1 MKFDDNMAMK
11 PIEIFLADDHGMMNA
26 GLTALLQQEPDM
38 EVCGIFTSAQ
48 QLLDRMQFDT
58 PDLVISDISM
68 PDMNGL
74 ELAKIIREKHPK
86 VRIIL
91 LTMHASAA
99 WVKQAKET
107 GVQGYLL
114 KESGLQEMRD
124 AIHTVM
130 NGEKY
135 ISSKAAVN
143 LLKEEQ
149 EGTRITPRETEILQM
164 LARGLHAIERRRRN
178 AFCQRLLPH
187 LAKIRTKSSLMRYIG
202 AFAGWRCKFL
212 CGAGGPKHARTGAD

>member
-1 MKFDDNMAMK
+1 MAMK

-74 ELAKIIREKHPK
+74 ELAKIIREKHPR

-99 WVKQAKET
+99 WVKLAKET

-130 NGEKY
+130 NGEEY

-164 LARGLHAIERRRRN
+164 LARGLTTKEIADAVFVSTTTIDTHRKN
-178 AFCQRLLPH
+178 L
-187 LAKIRTKSSLMRYIG
+187 LAKTGVANTAELIVWAMTEGYLP
-202 AFAGWRCKFL
+202 AGKQ
-212 CGAGGPKHARTGAD
+212 

>member
-1 MKFDDNMAMK
+1 MAMK

-135 ISSKAAVN
+135 ISYKAAVN

-164 LARGLHAIERRRRN
+164 LARGLTTKEIADAVFVSTTTIDTHRKN
-178 AFCQRLLPH
+178 L
-187 LAKIRTKSSLMRYIG
+187 LAKTGVANTAELIVWAVTEGYIPVG
-202 AFAGWRCKFL
+202 QHQG
-212 CGAGGPKHARTGAD
+212 

>member
-74 ELAKIIREKHPK
+74 ELAKIIREKHPR

-99 WVKQAKET
+99 WVKLAKET

-164 LARGLHAIERRRRN
+164 LARGLTTKEIADAVFVSTTTIDTHRKN
-178 AFCQRLLPH
+178 L
-187 LAKIRTKSSLMRYIG
+187 LAKTGVANTAELIVWAMTEGYLP
-202 AFAGWRCKFL
+202 AGKQ
-212 CGAGGPKHARTGAD
+212 

>member
-1 MKFDDNMAMK
+1 MAMK

-38 EVCGIFTSAQ
+38 EVRGIFTSAQ

-164 LARGLHAIERRRRN
+164 LARGLTTKEIADAVFVSTTTIDTHRKN
-178 AFCQRLLPH
+178 L
-187 LAKIRTKSSLMRYIG
+187 LAKTGVANTAELIVWAMTEGYLP
-202 AFAGWRCKFL
+202 AGKQ
-212 CGAGGPKHARTGAD
+212 

>member
-38 EVCGIFTSAQ
+38 EVRGIFTSAQ
-48 QLLDRMQFDT
+48 QLLDRMPFDT

-164 LARGLHAIERRRRN
+164 LARGLTTKEIADAVFVSTTTIDTHRKN
-178 AFCQRLLPH
+178 L
-187 LAKIRTKSSLMRYIG
+187 LAKTGVANTAELIVWAVTEGYIPVG
-202 AFAGWRCKFL
+202 QHQG
-212 CGAGGPKHARTGAD
+212 

>member
-1 MKFDDNMAMK
+1 MAMK

-38 EVCGIFTSAQ
+38 EVRGIFTSAQ
-48 QLLDRMQFDT
+48 QLLDRMPFDT

-164 LARGLHAIERRRRN
+164 LARGLTTKEIADAVFVSTTTIDTHRKN
-178 AFCQRLLPH
+178 L
-187 LAKIRTKSSLMRYIG
+187 LAKTGVANTAELIVWAVTEGYIPVG
-202 AFAGWRCKFL
+202 QHQG
-212 CGAGGPKHARTGAD
+212 

>member
-74 ELAKIIREKHPK
+74 ELAKIIREKHPR

-99 WVKQAKET
+99 WVKLAKET

-130 NGEKY
+130 NGEEY

-164 LARGLHAIERRRRN
+164 LARGLTTKEIADAVFVSTTTIDTHRKN
-178 AFCQRLLPH
+178 L
-187 LAKIRTKSSLMRYIG
+187 LAKTGVANTAELIVWAMTEGYLP
-202 AFAGWRCKFL
+202 AGKQ
-212 CGAGGPKHARTGAD
+212 

>member
-1 MKFDDNMAMK
+1 MK
-11 PIEIFLADDHGMMNA
+11 PIKIFLADDHGMMNA

-48 QLLDRMQFDT
+48 QLLDRMPFDT

-164 LARGLHAIERRRRN
+164 LARGLTTKEIAD
-178 AFCQRLLPH
+178 AFFVSTNTIDSHRKNLLVKTGVANTAE
-187 LAKIRTKSSLMRYIG
+187 LIVWAVTEGYIPVG
-202 AFAGWRCKFL
+202 QHQG
-212 CGAGGPKHARTGAD
+212 

>member
-107 GVQGYLL
+107 DVQGYLL
-114 KESGLQEMRD
+114 KESGLQAMRD

-164 LARGLHAIERRRRN
+164 LARGLTTKEIADAVFVSTTTIDTHRKN
-178 AFCQRLLPH
+178 L
-187 LAKIRTKSSLMRYIG
+187 LAKTGVANTAELIVWAMTEGYLP
-202 AFAGWRCKFL
+202 AGKQ
-212 CGAGGPKHARTGAD
+212 

>member
-38 EVCGIFTSAQ
+38 EVRGIFTSAQ
-48 QLLDRMQFDT
+48 QLLDRMPFDT

-164 LARGLHAIERRRRN
+164 LARGLTTKEIADAVFVSTTTIDTHRKN
-178 AFCQRLLPH
+178 L
-187 LAKIRTKSSLMRYIG
+187 LAKTGVANTAELIVWAMTEGYLP
-202 AFAGWRCKFL
+202 AGKQ
-212 CGAGGPKHARTGAD
+212 

>member
-74 ELAKIIREKHPK
+74 ELAKIIREKHPR

-164 LARGLHAIERRRRN
+164 LARGLTTKEIADAVFVSTTTIDTHRKN
-178 AFCQRLLPH
+178 L
-187 LAKIRTKSSLMRYIG
+187 LAKTGVANTAELIVWAMTEGYLP
-202 AFAGWRCKFL
+202 AGKQ
-212 CGAGGPKHARTGAD
+212 